1 MRPCDH
7 AQNRAWLSV
16 GWGRRGR
23 RAESKLR
30 RPYPKW
36 LRIGVTCTQESR
48 KAEGSLPPNHRTCMY
63 IPPLPLQSGVTAS
76 PEGPSPLINK
86 TELIMCSELEG
97 HREFSRERF
106 PRDLLIFSLSPHH
119 VHSIPSLPS
128 LAQEAGPM
136 NSSNVPPCPVA
147 SGWIQ
152 AIGTPDS
159 RGGLEERQ
167 SRPLVPPTP
176 SPPACLAFSPNRPQQ
191 THLPQASCLPHSFRW
206 NGANRCPLRLPLGAS
221 PS

>member
-1 MRPCDH
+1 M
-7 AQNRAWLSV
+7 

-159 RGGLEERQ
+159 RGGWRRGRADHSSLPHPLRQ
-167 SRPLVPPTP
+167 PVWLLAPTVPSRRISHRLPAYPTP
-176 SPPACLAFSPNRPQQ
+176 SGGTGLTDA
-191 THLPQASCLPHSFRW
+191 H
-206 NGANRCPLRLPLGAS
+206 
-221 PS
+221 